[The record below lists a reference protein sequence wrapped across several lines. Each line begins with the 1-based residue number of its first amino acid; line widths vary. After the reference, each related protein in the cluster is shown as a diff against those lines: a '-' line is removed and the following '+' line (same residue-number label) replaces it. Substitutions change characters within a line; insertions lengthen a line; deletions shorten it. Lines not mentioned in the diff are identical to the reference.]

1 MSLRIAIIGAG
12 MAGVSA
18 GRLLADRGDRVT
30 LLEKSRGCGGRCA
43 TKRWEGH
50 TVDHGAQYFTMRHP
64 DFSAAVQQTCG
75 ETLGRIAAPVLD
87 ENSATLPDTGRYYHR
102 EGNSRLVRSM
112 AAGLTLRTETT
123 VTDARALLGEYDR
136 VLSTAPLPQTAALF
150 GQTTRAEYSPCLTVL
165 LAYRC
170 EPTGLCREAYAV
182 SDHTSDLAWSACEN
196 HKAGRI
202 AAGCTVIVTQMSEA
216 FSRRHIESPPAAYPA
231 LVRTMVERC
240 WSLSSDNFLAAL
252 GHRWRYARVAK
263 SHTAPALPEGCYF
276 AGDALGT
283 SRVEDAWLAGRAA
296 ALQIIQSSP
305 MANTTSTIC
314 RISLT

>member
-12 MAGVSA
+12 MAGISA
-18 GRLLADRGDRVT
+18 SRLLADRGHRVT

-50 TVDHGAQYFTMRHP
+50 IVDHGAQYFTMRHP

-75 ETLGRIAAPVLD
+75 EMICRITAPVLD
-87 ENSATLPDTGRYYHR
+87 ENGETLPDTDRYFHR
-102 EGNSRLVRSM
+102 EGNSRLVRGM
-112 AAGLTLRTETT
+112 TAGLNLRTETT

-136 VLSTAPLPQTAALF
+136 VLSTAPLPQTATLF
-150 GQTTRAEYSPCLTVL
+150 GQTIPAEYIPCLTVV
-165 LAYRC
+165 LAYRV
-170 EPTGLCREAYAV
+170 EPGGLCREAYAV
-182 SDHTSDLAWSACEN
+182 RDHTSDLAWSACEN

-202 AAGCTVIVTQMSEA
+202 AGGCTVMVAQISEA
-216 FSRRHIESPPAAYPA
+216 FSRRHLELPPADYPV
-231 LVRTMVERC
+231 LVQTMVQRR
-240 WSLSSDNFLAAL
+240 WGLSSANFLAAL

-263 SHTAPALPEGCYF
+263 PHTAPALPEGCYF

-305 MANTTSTIC
+305 KANTA
-314 RISLT
+314 

>member
-18 GRLLADRGDRVT
+18 GRLLADRGHRVT

-50 TVDHGAQYFTMRHP
+50 IVDHGAQYFTLRHL

-75 ETLGRIAAPVLD
+75 EALCRITAPVLD
-87 ENSATLPDTGRYYHR
+87 EQGAPLPDTVRYYHR
-102 EGNSRLVRSM
+102 EGNSRVVRSM

-123 VTDARALLGEYDR
+123 VTDVRALLEEYDC

-150 GQTTRAEYSPCLTVL
+150 GHTISAEYIPCLTVL
-165 LAYRC
+165 LAYRG
-170 EPTGLCREAYAV
+170 EPTGLCREAYAL

-202 AAGCTVIVTQMSEA
+202 GAGCTVMVAQMSETPQSQA
-216 FSRRHIESPPAAYPA
+216 S
-231 LVRTMVERC
+231 
-240 WSLSSDNFLAAL
+240 
-252 GHRWRYARVAK
+252 RVAARGLPGARAW
-263 SHTAPALPEGCYF
+263 HGGAPLGSFFGQLPRRARSPLALC
-276 AGDALGT
+276 T
-283 SRVEDAWLAGRAA
+283 SFQVPHRTQAARSLLFCRRRPRRLAR
-296 ALQIIQSSP
+296 
-305 MANTTSTIC
+305 
-314 RISLT
+314 

>member
-18 GRLLADRGDRVT
+18 GRLLADRGHRVT

-50 TVDHGAQYFTMRHP
+50 IVDHGAQYFTLRHL

-75 ETLGRIAAPVLD
+75 EALCRITAPVLD
-87 ENSATLPDTGRYYHR
+87 EHGAPLPDTGRYCHR
-102 EGNSRLVRSM
+102 EGNSRVVRSM

-123 VTDARALLGEYDR
+123 VTDVRALLAEYDC

-150 GQTTRAEYSPCLTVL
+150 GHTISAEYIPCLTVL
-165 LAYRC
+165 LAYRG
-170 EPTGLCREAYAV
+170 EPTGLCREAYAL

-196 HKAGRI
+196 HKPGRI
-202 AAGCTVIVTQMSEA
+202 ATGCTVMVAQMSEA
-216 FSRRHIESPPAAYPA
+216 FSRKHLESPPADYPA
-231 LVRTMVERC
+231 LVLGMVERR
-240 WSLSSDNFLAAL
+240 WGLSSDNFLAAL
-252 GHRWRYARVAK
+252 GHRWRYARVSK
-263 SHTAPALPEGCYF
+263 SHIAPKLPDRCYF
-276 AGDALGT
+276 AGDALAA

-296 ALQIIQSSP
+296 ALNIIHSHSKQ
-305 MANTTSTIC
+305 
-314 RISLT
+314 

>member
-18 GRLLADRGDRVT
+18 GRLLADRGHRVT

-50 TVDHGAQYFTMRHP
+50 TVDHGAQYFTLRHP

-75 ETLGRIAAPVLD
+75 AALSRITAPVLN
-87 ENSATLPDTGRYYHR
+87 ENGSPLPDTGRYYHR
-102 EGNSRLVRSM
+102 EGNSRVVRSL

-123 VTDARALLGEYDR
+123 VTDARALLAEYDR

-150 GQTTRAEYSPCLTVL
+150 GQTIPAEYIPCLTVL
-165 LAYRC
+165 LAYRG
-170 EPTGLCREAYAV
+170 EPTGLCREAYAL

-196 HKAGRI
+196 HKPGRI
-202 AAGCTVIVTQMSEA
+202 AAGCTVMVAQMSEA
-216 FSRRHIESPPAAYPA
+216 FSHRHLELPPADYPA
-231 LVRTMVERC
+231 LVRAMVERR
-240 WSLSSDNFLAAL
+240 WDLSSDNFLAAL

-263 SHTAPALPEGCYF
+263 SHSAPALPEGCYF
-276 AGDALGT
+276 AGDALAA

-305 MANTTSTIC
+305 MANTT
-314 RISLT
+314 LTF